1 VSGELNGS
9 GRRGRTVVLRGGV
22 PLLGGPAGW
31 IDLDE
36 LGLTLSDGRH
46 FGLGPG
52 DRIVARRTR
61 WWPSPWGWVLDVI
74 LSDGAL
80 DGERIFTPGVAQLR
94 RRLATDPRWR
104 VDADRRHVGAR
115 VIAT

>member
-22 PLLGGPAGW
+22 PLLGAPAGW
-31 IDLDE
+31 IELDE
-36 LGLTLSDGRH
+36 LRLSLPDGRR
-46 FGLGPG
+46 FQLGPG

-61 WWPSPWGWVLDVI
+61 MWPSPWGWVLDVI
-74 LSDGAL
+74 LSDGEL

-94 RRLATDPRWR
+94 RDLDADPRWR
-104 VDADRRHVGAR
+104 VDADRRQLGAR
-115 VIAT
+115 VLA